1 MKTIDAGKLYY
12 KLLNEKIREA
22 VDSGYRNITVNNV
35 SGQYYIGDGIMQPV
49 KIDING
55 IPGNDLGIFMN
66 GPSIYVH
73 GDAQDGI
80 GNTMSGGKIVVEGNA
95 GDVLGYSMRGGR
107 IYVKGNAGYRT
118 CIHMKSY
125 KDDFPVVII
134 GGKTGEFAGE
144 YMAGGVLIILDLLS
158 KTNIYECNFIGA
170 GMHGGMIIVR
180 GKVNSDSLG
189 KEVKVTSL
197 LQDDLLQ
204 IKDYLFEY
212 CQELNIDYNEV
223 MKSRFT
229 KIIPATTR
237 PYKNLYING
246 FLH

>member
-1 MKTIDAGKLYY
+1 MKTIDANKLYY
-12 KLLNEKIREA
+12 KILNDQIHDA
-22 VDSGYRNITVNNV
+22 VDSGYRNIAINNV
-35 SGQYYIGDGIMQPV
+35 YGQYYIGDGLMQPV

-55 IPGNDLGIFMN
+55 IPGNDLGIFMD

-80 GNTMSGGKIVVEGNA
+80 GNTMSGGKIVIDGNA

-107 IYVKGNAGYRT
+107 IYVRGNVGYRT

-125 KDDFPVVII
+125 KDDFPIVII
-134 GGKTGEFAGE
+134 GGRTGEFAGE
-144 YMAGGVLIILDLLS
+144 YMAGGVLVILDLFS
-158 KTNIYECNFIGA
+158 ETNVYDCNFIGA
-170 GMHGGMIIVR
+170 GMHGGIIIVR

-189 KEVKVTSL
+189 KEVTVTSL
-197 LQDDLLQ
+197 LQEDLSQ
-204 IKDYLFEY
+204 IKEYLFEY
-212 CQELNIDYNEV
+212 CQELNINYNNV

-229 KIIPATTR
+229 KIISATNR
-237 PYKNLYING
+237 PYKNLYIDG